1 MNMKKS
7 ITRIVSLATLTAVAL
22 LAQGPHSDARGGGG
36 TGNANPPTVATIV
49 AHQVNFLTTFLT
61 LTTGQAT
68 QATTIFT
75 NALTSIN
82 TIETQ
87 IATAQTALSAAVKT
101 NTTATINTQAAA
113 IGTLQGQIVALNANA
128 DAAFYALLTTD
139 QKTKL
144 DTLGSD
150 FFGEGLGDIR
160 IPGGGH

>member
-1 MNMKKS
+1 MKKS
-7 ITRIVSLATLTAVAL
+7 ITRIVSVAALAAVAL
-22 LAQGPHSDARGGGG
+22 LAQGPGPEDHGPGG
-36 TGNANPPTVATIV
+36 TGTANPPTVATIV
-49 AHQVNFLTTFLT
+49 AREVSFLTTFLT

-75 NALTSIN
+75 TALTSIN
-82 TIETQ
+82 TLQTQ
-87 IATAQTALSAAVKT
+87 IATAQTALAAAVKT

-113 IGTLQGQIVALNANA
+113 IGALQGQIVALNANA

-144 DTLGSD
+144 DTLGGD
-150 FFGEGLGDIR
+150 FFGQGLGDIH